1 MVADIPDVRHVI
13 DVQLFDVSGEKRQR
27 GVPGWEEG
35 EGVREIVLTTTDLL
49 NVRRIRI
56 RTEDAE

>member
-13 DVQLFDVSGEKRQR
+13 DVQLYDASGEKKR

-35 EGVREIVLTTTDLL
+35 EGQRELVLVMQDLFT
-49 NVRRIRI
+49 VRRVRV
-56 RTEDAE
+56 RTEEAE